1 MSHLYHSLDGQSL
14 APSLCLSPFTNIRY
28 DTGDFWSFFNLLYV
42 WSVFSYQYF
51 LFFPLTA
58 TFPFGV
64 MGRVLETIPAA
75 YELQLPAYISTLFNI
90 LYYLLRWDI
99 MTYTVHFLLVLWVF
113 TPSGT
118 GRAPDNTVT
127 YGNMSPFGASQRTTG
142 FSRKAGTCC
151 VCAIN
156 TLCLANINFQFLGWF
171 VKLACT
177 AMMWNKA
184 SVPL

>member
-1 MSHLYHSLDGQSL
+1 MGNLSLPLSVCLLSQTSGMILETFGHFSTFYMCEVFL
-14 APSLCLSPFTNIRY
+14 ATST
-28 DTGDFWSFFNLLYV
+28 FFF
-42 WSVFSYQYF
+42 FS
-51 LFFPLTA
+51 LTA